1 LDLQYSSVMKLATVA
16 LVLLSVPAA
25 AAAQGPVAPVT
36 VEPMPWVVADVRVG
50 WPAIG
55 ADELTAGAI
64 GRPATEMPGRALTAG
79 LGIHVYP
86 VRRGRWKLG
95 VGAELLRG
103 RGNYQ
108 KEDTEGKPVGA
119 EIKRTLSAVSAQVSL
134 NFGRGQGWSYVTA
147 GAGPFGFDT
156 YLGEGPGDGEKATTI
171 NFGGGARW
179 FKWQHAGFTADMR
192 FYLTKAS
199 DGTRLVAPRGSKRVV
214 VLSVGLTLK

>member
-1 LDLQYSSVMKLATVA
+1 MKLSTVVLA
-16 LVLLSVPAA
+16 LLLVPVAA
-25 AAAQGPVAPVT
+25 SAQGPVAPVT

-55 ADELTAGAI
+55 ADEVTAAAI
-64 GRPATEMPGRALTAG
+64 GRAATEMPGRALTAG
-79 LGIHVYP
+79 LGIHAYP

-103 RGNYQ
+103 RGSFQ
-108 KEDTEGKPVGA
+108 KKDTKGEPVGD
-119 EIKRTLSAVSAQVSL
+119 EINRTLSGVSMQVSL

-147 GAGPFGFDT
+147 GGGPFQFDT
-156 YLGEGPGDGEKATTI
+156 FLGEGPGDGERATTI
-171 NFGGGARW
+171 NFGAGARW

-199 DGTRLVAPRGSKRVV
+199 DGTLLVAPRGSKRIV